1 MTQYLSNEDVRGL
14 LGYADCVGIMED
26 LFRHEAEGLA
36 ENFPRQSL
44 NLPKGFHRTMSGGA
58 YGFGAY
64 GFKTYGRVANPVR
77 YLVMLF
83 DLETGGLAAI
93 MDAKDLGEIRT
104 SAVSALGAKYMAR
117 DDAENIG
124 IIGTGRE
131 ARGQIS
137 AMMAVRPIKRVKA
150 YSRTAEK
157 RDAFSAEIAEMHGVE
172 AIPVASAEECVDGA
186 DIVITV
192 SAADEPVLMGE
203 WLRPGMH
210 VSAIGA
216 TSLVRRELDVEAV
229 RRADLVVV
237 ENLDQARDECGELI
251 WAAHTR
257 GSLRW
262 SEVVE
267 LHEVVSGKIP
277 GRKSADQ
284 ITLLDTLGVAAEDVA
299 TGAWVLERAKEKGV
313 GREIDI

>member
-1 MTQYLSNEDVRGL
+1 MPLYLSNEDVRSL
-14 LGYADCVGIMED
+14 LSYADCVNIMED
-26 LFRHEAEGLA
+26 LFRQEAEGLA

-44 NLPKGFHRTMSGGA
+44 NLPQGFHRTMSGGA

-83 DLETGGLAAI
+83 DLATGDLAAI
-93 MDAKDLGEIRT
+93 MDAKDMGEIRT
-104 SAVSALGAKYMAR
+104 SAVSALGTKLMAR
-117 DDAENIG
+117 EDAENIG

-131 ARGQIS
+131 ARGQMA
-137 AMMAVRPIKRVKA
+137 AMMAVRPIKRIKA

-157 RDAFSAEIAEMHGVE
+157 RGAFTAEMAEKHGIEAVAVSSAEACVE
-172 AIPVASAEECVDGA
+172 GA

-192 SAADEPVLMGE
+192 SAANDPVLMGE

-229 RRADLVVV
+229 KRADLVVV

-262 SEVVE
+262 SAVVE

-299 TGAWVLERAKEKGV
+299 AGAWVLERAKEQGL

>member
-1 MTQYLSNEDVRGL
+1 MTLYLSNEDVRGL
-14 LGYADCVGIMED
+14 LGYAECVTVMED
-26 LFRHEAEGLA
+26 LFRHEAQGLA

-44 NLPKGFHRTMSGGA
+44 NLPQGFHRTMSGGA
-58 YGFGAY
+58 YEFGAY
-64 GFKTYGRVANPVR
+64 GFKTYGRVAGPVR

-83 DLETGGLAAI
+83 DLETGGLSAI
-93 MDAKDLGEIRT
+93 VDAKDLGEIRT

-117 DDAENIG
+117 EDAETIG

-131 ARGQIS
+131 ARGQIA
-137 AMMAVRPIKRVKA
+137 AMMAVRPIKRVRA

-157 RDAFSAEIAEMHGVE
+157 RDAFCAEIAEKHSIE
-172 AIPVASAEECVDGA
+172 AIALSSAEECVEGA

-192 SAADEPVLMGE
+192 SAANDPVLMGE

-229 RRADLVVV
+229 RRADLVAV

-277 GRKSADQ
+277 GRNSADQ

-299 TGAWVLERAKEKGV
+299 AGAWVLERARQQGL